1 MDIYLVGGA
10 VRDRLLGLP
19 TKDNDWLV
27 VGATAQQM
35 LDLGYTQVGLDF
47 PVFLHPQTKEEHAL
61 ARTERKTAPGYT
73 GFVFDANEKVT
84 LEEDLARR
92 DLTINAIAQAEDG
105 TLIDPFDGQGDIE
118 RRVLRH
124 VSPAFCEDPLRVL
137 RAARFAARLAP
148 LGFTVA
154 PETNELMRRMAHSG
168 ELASLVSERVWQE
181 MERALG
187 SAAPEAFVSVL
198 RDCDALKEIL
208 PEVDALFGVPQP
220 ERHHPEIDTG
230 LHTLLSLQQARK
242 LTADSATLYATLVH
256 DIGKAL
262 TDPAQWPAHSQHESL
277 GAQAV
282 KALSA
287 RLKAPTD
294 HARLAALV
302 CEHHTALHRLKN
314 VDAQAA
320 LQLLEAIDVQR
331 RPERLDQFLDA
342 CEADARGRTG
352 LEKRDYPQRK
362 FLETLAAAVTA
373 IDVGAAIAAAR
384 PSDVPHFVRELRLRA
399 IEDTLIELKRELL

>member
-168 ELASLVSERVWQE
+168 ELASLVSERV
-181 MERALG
+181 
-187 SAAPEAFVSVL
+187 
-198 RDCDALKEIL
+198 
-208 PEVDALFGVPQP
+208 
-220 ERHHPEIDTG
+220 
-230 LHTLLSLQQARK
+230 
-242 LTADSATLYATLVH
+242 
-256 DIGKAL
+256 
-262 TDPAQWPAHSQHESL
+262 
-277 GAQAV
+277 
-282 KALSA
+282 
-287 RLKAPTD
+287 
-294 HARLAALV
+294 
-302 CEHHTALHRLKN
+302 
-314 VDAQAA
+314 
-320 LQLLEAIDVQR
+320 
-331 RPERLDQFLDA
+331 
-342 CEADARGRTG
+342 
-352 LEKRDYPQRK
+352 
-362 FLETLAAAVTA
+362 
-373 IDVGAAIAAAR
+373 
-384 PSDVPHFVRELRLRA
+384 
-399 IEDTLIELKRELL
+399 

>member
-262 TDPAQWPAHSQHESL
+262 TDPAQWPGHSQHERL

-302 CEHHTALHRLKN
+302 CEHHTSLHRLKN

-331 RPERLDQFLDA
+331 RPERLGQFLDA

-362 FLETLAAAVTA
+362 FLETLVAAVTA
-373 IDVGAAIAAAR
+373 IDLGAAIAAAR
-384 PSDVPHFVRELRLRA
+384 PSDVPLFVRELRLQA

>member
-10 VRDRLLGLP
+10 VRDRLLGLA

-27 VGATAQQM
+27 VGATQQQM

-92 DLTINAIAQAEDG
+92 DFTINAIAQADDG
-105 TLIDPFDGQGDIE
+105 ALIDPFDGQGDIK
-118 RRVLRH
+118 RRLLRH
-124 VSPAFCEDPLRVL
+124 VSPAFEEDPLRVL

-154 PETNELMRRMAHSG
+154 PETNELMRRIAHSG

-187 SAAPEAFVSVL
+187 SAAPEAFITVL

-220 ERHHPEIDTG
+220 ARHHPEIDTG
-230 LHTLLSLQQARK
+230 LHTLMSLQQARK
-242 LTADSATLYATLVH
+242 LNADSATLYATLVH

-262 TDPAQWPAHSQHESL
+262 TDPALWPAHSNHESL

-282 KALSA
+282 QALSA
-287 RLKAPTD
+287 RLKAPTE

-302 CEHHTALHRLKN
+302 CRYHTALHRLKD

-320 LQLLEAIDVQR
+320 LQLIEAIDVQR
-331 RPERLDQFLDA
+331 RPERLGQFLNA
-342 CEADARGRTG
+342 CEADARGRKG
-352 LEKRDYPQRK
+352 FEDRSYPQRQ
-362 FLETLAAAVTA
+362 FLETLAAAVTT

-384 PSDVPHFVRELRLRA
+384 PSDVPGFVRQLRLQA
-399 IEDTLIELKRELL
+399 LEKTLIELKRELS